1 MAAVISLVPRPHPAF
16 CCLQC
21 GKLGRAWYLFSREHD
36 VIDKWQKIQNKKK
49 NEISHIVQPNM
60 SSTLGVY
67 DSRPLLARYV
77 WYVIWYLSSSC
88 CFELQ
93 CTYIQLSP
101 FYP

>member
-1 MAAVISLVPRPHPAF
+1 
-16 CCLQC
+16 
-21 GKLGRAWYLFSREHD
+21 
-36 VIDKWQKIQNKKK
+36 
-49 NEISHIVQPNM
+49 M